1 MCVCVCT
8 YIHVCVYMYVYIH
21 TYMVV
26 LYVVYD
32 GAPARKSDV
41 DGGFSKAMYL
51 RFGNSKFAASR
62 APSPGRPVPA
72 GKECTRRAAALG
84 AESAAPS
91 SSPSRARPPPIF
103 LAIPGAE
110 PTGAV
115 LRNLSTPSFMI
126 GSATRCI
133 AMLCNERVGFE
144 CRGRASLRCISL
156 RCNALRMRAII
167 VATARS
173 VCCEA
178 RTASDVAARAP
189 ARPSAAPRVM
199 SAPPVAILAK
209 GQRALPQGDL
219 RAREGNFAAAT
230 AQGSGPGGGRR
241 R

>member
-1 MCVCVCT
+1 MYMYICMCT
-8 YIHVCVYMYVYIH
+8 YIHICMYCMLFTMAPPRENQMSMEGSRKRCIF
-21 TYMVV
+21 V
-26 LYVVYD
+26 LGIPNSWPRGRRLL
-32 GAPARKSDV
+32 GAPCPR
-41 DGGFSKAMYL
+41 
-51 RFGNSKFAASR
+51 
-62 APSPGRPVPA
+62 GRSA
-72 GKECTRRAAALG
+72 LAALLR
-84 AESAAPS
+84 SARSRPRHLPRHRGPDLRPS
-91 SSPSRARPPPIF
+91 SSPSRAPT
-103 LAIPGAE
+103 

-115 LRNLSTPSFMI
+115 LRNLSTPSFI
-126 GSATRCI
+126 LGSATRCI

-199 SAPPVAILAK
+199 SAPPVAILAR